1 MNTLKTKIDKADQ
14 EEWEKMSLKET
25 MSLEETISDIA
36 DPQFLFETA
45 DMSIDPTKISDL
57 KGMKEFDD
65 FQVFNQNYITGFSDA
80 DLQDM
85 YDPDNKGGHTT
96 EGDKP
101 MNEGIVPGG
110 PGSLVHDFVTRS
122 AADMNNPDIGIQTS
136 DMPTAFS
143 DVLTAGSMVRR
154 PAENP
159 TGKMAGVPENFEDIL
174 SGSHHGVEKAAQA
187 NTNTDIPEEYT
198 IEDGVL
204 SHPVGTH
211 HSHALKEMNISFLLG
226 EGGSSDNYASDNND
240 FLSSAD
246 EDSDDDD
253 DSGVDDD
260 DSDDDDGANLPD
272 DFDTDSFLRS
282 LESED

>member
-1 MNTLKTKIDKADQ
+1 MNTLKNKIELADQ
-14 EEWEKMSLKET
+14 EVWEKLSLKET
-25 MSLEETISDIA
+25 MSLEEAVCDLA

-45 DMSIDPTKISDL
+45 DMSMDPTKVSDL

-65 FQVFNQNYITGFSDA
+65 FQVFNQNYITGFNDA

-101 MNEGIVPGG
+101 MNEGMMAGG
-110 PGSLVHDFVTRS
+110 PGSLVHDFITRS
-122 AADMNNPDIGIQTS
+122 AADLNNPDIGIQTT
-136 DMPTAFS
+136 DMPSSFS
-143 DVLTAGSMVRR
+143 DILTSGSMVRR
-154 PAENP
+154 PSENSV
-159 TGKMAGVPENFEDIL
+159 GKMAGVPENFEDIL
-174 SGSHHGVEKAAQA
+174 SGSAHGVEKAAQA
-187 NTNTDIPEEYT
+187 NTGGDAPEAYT
-198 IEDGVL
+198 IEDGVVK
-204 SHPVGTH
+204 HPIGTH
-211 HSHALKEMNISFLLG
+211 QNQTLKEAHISFLLG
-226 EGGSSDNYASDNND
+226 EDGSADNYSSDNND

-253 DSGVDDD
+253 DDGVDDE
-260 DSDDDDGANLPD
+260 DSDDEDSDNLPD